1 MTTTTATVL
10 KRMMAKAPGA
20 SLAVAESLTAGRL
33 QALIASVSGAS
44 AYFAGGVTVYS
55 LEAKI
60 RLLKANRKRVMADN
74 GVSAAV
80 AEQMAVGAC
89 RLFGAGYGIATTG
102 YAEAAPKAGV
112 MAPFAWWA
120 VCDATGAQPVAW
132 SGCCEME
139 GFDRQG
145 VQEGIAQ
152 MALHAL
158 VEYLSR
164 RVGPQKRRAA
174 ARR

>member
-1 MTTTTATVL
+1 
-10 KRMMAKAPGA
+10 MAKSPGTT
-20 SLAVAESLTAGRL
+20 LAVAESLTVGRL
-33 QALIASVSGAS
+33 QALIGSVSGAS
-44 AYFAGGVTVYS
+44 AYFVGGVTAYS

-60 RLLKANRKRVMADN
+60 RLLKANRKRVSADN

-80 AEQMAVGAC
+80 AEQMAAGVC
-89 RLFGAGYGIATTG
+89 RLFRADYGIATTG
-102 YAEAAPKAGV
+102 YAEAAPKAGIV
-112 MAPFAWWA
+112 APFAWWA

-139 GFDRQG
+139 GFDREG
-145 VQEGIAQ
+145 VQEGIAE

-158 VEYLSR
+158 VEHLTR